1 MIYKRSTILIHLSKK
16 YTKLKHRL
24 KWEELY
30 MYVYVYI
37 LLIPLSHHIKRAY
50 IHIAEGQAL
59 IHGYYCVSRSFP

>member
-1 MIYKRSTILIHLSKK
+1 
-16 YTKLKHRL
+16 
-24 KWEELY
+24 